1 MMEKIEL
8 VKDELF
14 KKSEV
19 LNDLYSSGLL
29 EGATEQL
36 LGSPFGN
43 AFHKPIFLGLVL
55 SRILEEGHA
64 GSSQVDGTSEM
75 PLAENG

>member
-1 MMEKIEL
+1 MRASCHIRMMEKIEL

-55 SRILEEGHA
+55 SRILA
-64 GSSQVDGTSEM
+64 SYRSQE
-75 PLAENG
+75 